1 MNAPAVLFDL
11 LTGLLDSW
19 SLWNGIAGSDELGFA
34 WRRSYLELTYG
45 AGRYRAYDEMVAD
58 AAREVGL
65 PDSAAGE
72 LVDRWDELEP
82 WPEAHHVVGTLQHT
96 RRIGVVTNCS
106 ELLAERAAARVG
118 VEFDVL
124 VSAERAGFYK
134 PHERAYN
141 LALEELGFD
150 AARVLYVAGSPYD
163 VSAPASVGMPVVWH
177 DRAGLRR
184 SLPAPPRVTVIEN
197 LSELLF

>member
-1 MNAPAVLFDL
+1 MTTAAVLFDL

-19 SLWNGIAGSDELGFA
+19 SLWNRIAGSDKLGWM
-34 WRRSYLELTYG
+34 WRRSYLEMTYG
-45 AGRYRAYDEMVAD
+45 AGVYRPYEEMVAH
-58 AAREVGL
+58 ASREVGL
-65 PDSAAGE
+65 PDSAARD
-72 LVDRWDELEP
+72 LVERWDELEP

-106 ELLAERAAARVG
+106 ELLAERAAASVG

-134 PHERAYN
+134 PHERTYN
-141 LALEELGFD
+141 LALEELDLD

-163 VSAPASVGMPVVWH
+163 VSAPANLGMAVVWH
-177 DRAGLRR
+177 DRAGLRT
-184 SLPAPPRVTVIEN
+184 SMPAPPRVTVIEN
-197 LSELLF
+197 LSELLI